1 VVLLAAAAA
10 QFGRDLDFDLDRV
23 ATIVAAAR
31 RAGAGLLV
39 LPDGTLGGYLNDLR
53 EPDITPEPDLSSPVA
68 PGSGSSASGPGAS
81 GSGAS
86 GSGSAGS
93 GSGSSGSGSS
103 VAGGP
108 GSAPVVSGST
118 SAGSGPVQVDGLP
131 PALAA
136 DDPVFDRLAELAGEL
151 VLCLGYRERAG
162 ALTYNAAVCLSG
174 AGVHGR
180 HRKVHLAPGERVSYA
195 SGDRFAAFDTPV
207 GRLGML
213 IDYDKTFPEA
223 ARALAEDGA
232 VLLACL
238 SAWPASLTDP
248 ARRVVKDRQARLF
261 DLYDCARA
269 AENQVVLVSANQ
281 TGRGGALTF
290 LGNAKVVGPGG
301 DIRART
307 WQKAGLAMAEVDL
320 ATEVSRAR
328 RVLHHL
334 AERRPAAYRPGQGCE
349 PVNGV
354 LSTGVPVAAG
364 EPLPAAEPQPAA
376 EPLRVD

>member
-1 VVLLAAAAA
+1 MVLLAAAAA

-53 EPDITPEPDLSSPVA
+53 EPDITAEPDLSSTVA
-68 PGSGSSASGPGAS
+68 PGSGAA
-81 GSGAS
+81 GSGAAGS
-86 GSGSAGS
+86 GAAGSGAAGSGAGGSGSA
-93 GSGSSGSGSS
+93 
-103 VAGGP
+103 P
-108 GSAPVVSGST
+108 TGSASTGSA
-118 SAGSGPVQVDGLP
+118 SAAMGSAQADGLP

-136 DDPVFDRLAELAGEL
+136 DDPVFDRLAELVGDL

-334 AERRPAAYRPGQGCE
+334 AERRPATYLR
-349 PVNGV
+349 
-354 LSTGVPVAAG
+354 
-364 EPLPAAEPQPAA
+364 EPLPVD
-376 EPLRVD
+376 EPLPVE